1 MNLSVKSQVEDI
13 SDHRLQTQCSVI
25 CLDAK
30 AIFALGD
37 EWERLSRNS
46 VEENPFYSPVFMR
59 AVLENIEKN
68 SDIKALA
75 VYRDANLVGFLPFII
90 DTWHWLGAAAV
101 NRAWI
106 TPYST
111 LTIPLIDCH
120 CPREVVEAL
129 VMAMEEHSAGG
140 SFWLFDNFNLEGP
153 VAVLLEEILR
163 DKNLASK
170 IFDEFDRPSLLQGT
184 TFDQHMLA
192 QMSKKRRSSLKRN
205 RKRLREK
212 GRVEM
217 RVFTSG
223 PELETAVEDFLKI
236 EAAGWKGQ
244 RGTAL
249 ASSDSTAEFARQV
262 FGDADGKSITR
273 AEVLY
278 LDEHPIA
285 VSLSISVG
293 KIAFTLKCTY
303 DEAYRSYGPGLL
315 LEQDII
321 EDFLNTHW
329 AERLDS
335 AITASGHVLEGMWK
349 DSIRVGDLL
358 LCADVSKSVDN
369 FENYARLEKL
379 RRLCRQKLKNI
390 VARSRGET
398 A

>member
-1 MNLSVKSQVEDI
+1 MNLLFKQQSQDI
-13 SDHRLQTQCSVI
+13 SVQKPDDECSVL
-25 CLDAK
+25 CLDRK

-37 EWERLSRNS
+37 EWERLSCNA

-59 AVLENIEKN
+59 GVLENIEKTQE
-68 SDIKALA
+68 IKALA
-75 VYRDANLVGFLPFII
+75 VYKDSVLVGFLPFII
-90 DTWHWLGAAAV
+90 DAWHWLRAAAV

-111 LTIPLIDCH
+111 LTVPLVDRQYS
-120 CPREVVEAL
+120 REVVADL
-129 VMAMEEHSAGG
+129 MTAMEEHGARG

-153 VAVLLEEILR
+153 VVGLFNEALS
-163 DKNLASK
+163 DKNLPSR
-170 IFDEFDRPSLLQGT
+170 IFNEFDRPILEQGL

-192 QMSKKRRSSLKRN
+192 QVTKKRRSGLKRN
-205 RKRLREK
+205 RKRLMEK

-217 RVFTSG
+217 CAFTSG
-223 PELETAVEDFLKI
+223 PELDTAVEEFLKI

-249 ASSDSTAEFARQV
+249 ASSDSSAEFARRV
-262 FGDADGKSITR
+262 FGDAGGKSITR

-278 LDEHPIA
+278 LDQKPIA
-285 VSLSISVG
+285 VSLTISVG
-293 KIAFTLKCTY
+293 KTAFTLKCTY
-303 DEAYRSYGPGLL
+303 DEAYRSYSPGLL

-321 EDFLNTHW
+321 KDFLNTHW

-335 AITASGHVLEGMWK
+335 AITTSGHVLQALWK
-349 DSIRVGDLL
+349 DSMRVGDVLM
-358 LCADVSKSVDN
+358 CADATKTADS
-369 FENYARLEKL
+369 FENYARLEKM
-379 RRLCRQKLKNI
+379 RRLCRQKLKKI